1 MIVFQLSL
9 KYVHLFFLIFLIP
22 TPIESNLIL
31 IIRHANIKQGDK
43 NIVFKVVESVGFLFY
58 PDFAMC
64 ILKDS
69 IELVITEIFLA
80 AVSHQKGLL

>member
-22 TPIESNLIL
+22 TPVESNLIL

-43 NIVFKVVESVGFLFY
+43 NIVFKVVESRLIIY
-58 PDFAMC
+58 STQ
-64 ILKDS
+64 ILPC
-69 IELVITEIFLA
+69 VF
-80 AVSHQKGLL
+80 

>member
-43 NIVFKVVESVGFLFY
+43 NIVFKVVESRLIFY
-58 PDFAMC
+58 STQ
-64 ILKDS
+64 ILPC
-69 IELVITEIFLA
+69 VF
-80 AVSHQKGLL
+80 

>member
-22 TPIESNLIL
+22 TPVESNLIL

-43 NIVFKVVESVGFLFY
+43 NTVFKVVESRLIFY
-58 PDFAMC
+58 STQ
-64 ILKDS
+64 ILPC
-69 IELVITEIFLA
+69 VF
-80 AVSHQKGLL
+80 

>member
-22 TPIESNLIL
+22 TPVESNLIL

-43 NIVFKVVESVGFLFY
+43 NIVFKVAESRLIFY
-58 PDFAMC
+58 STQ
-64 ILKDS
+64 ILPC
-69 IELVITEIFLA
+69 VF
-80 AVSHQKGLL
+80 

>member
-1 MIVFQLSL
+1 MIVFQLNL

-43 NIVFKVVESVGFLFY
+43 NIVFKVVESRLIFY
-58 PDFAMC
+58 STQ
-64 ILKDS
+64 ILPC
-69 IELVITEIFLA
+69 VF
-80 AVSHQKGLL
+80 

>member
-22 TPIESNLIL
+22 TPVESNLIL

-43 NIVFKVVESVGFLFY
+43 NIVFKVVESRLIFY
-58 PDFAMC
+58 STQ
-64 ILKDS
+64 ILPC
-69 IELVITEIFLA
+69 VF
-80 AVSHQKGLL
+80 